1 VKTHNQGILVD
12 ITERKL
18 AEDKLRKSEE
28 KFRRIV
34 ETAGEGFIL
43 MNEDLVILDV
53 NDAYCRMLGYA
64 REEILGKTPLDL
76 ATEEFKQFMLTNKD
90 IILAE

>member
-1 VKTHNQGILVD
+1 MHAGIKTHNQGILVD

-18 AEDKLRKSEE
+18 AEDALRKSEE

-43 MNEDLVILDV
+43 MDEDLVILDV
-53 NDAYCRMLGYA
+53 NDAYCRMLGYQPG
-64 REEILGKTPLDL
+64 RIDRQNPLRSGHR
-76 ATEEFKQFMLTNKD
+76 
-90 IILAE
+90 